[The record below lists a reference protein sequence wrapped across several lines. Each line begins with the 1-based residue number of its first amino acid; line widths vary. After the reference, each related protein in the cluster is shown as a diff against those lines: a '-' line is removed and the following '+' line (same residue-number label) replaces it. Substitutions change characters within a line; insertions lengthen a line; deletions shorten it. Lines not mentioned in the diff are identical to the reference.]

1 MERHRY
7 KQEAWQKEL
16 DLFARTWDKLEADAI
31 AQARDE
37 ATAFQ
42 ASRQGRKGVVQ
53 EAKDVRALCGPGCMC
68 VCVCARVCMLLLVVS
83 GLPPSPAERFCV
95 CARVRVTPLGW
106 LAQLLK
112 ETHDEARQRIEAAK
126 GRVPNSAW
134 EVLASGVGNP
144 LGPKLFYYNHD
155 TDERVDF
162 ATLRIEDCMRV
173 VAENYIARKVT
184 VAKERVR
191 VGGQGRCGSRP

>member
-1 MERHRY
+1 M
-7 KQEAWQKEL
+7 
-16 DLFARTWDKLEADAI
+16 F
-31 AQARDE
+31 
-37 ATAFQ
+37 
-42 ASRQGRKGVVQ
+42 
-53 EAKDVRALCGPGCMC
+53 
-68 VCVCARVCMLLLVVS
+68 LLVVS

-95 CARVRVTPLGW
+95 CARVRVTPLGS